1 MAAFQALLSPFR
13 LKHLELRN
21 RVVSSSHAP
30 GYAVDGLPGTRY
42 QLYHEEKAK
51 GGIALTMFGGSSNV
65 ARDSG
70 SIYGQIF
77 VGSDAV
83 IPAFRD
89 FARRIH
95 RQGAA
100 LMCQISHMGRRTTW
114 DSGDWLPTIAPSV
127 LRDPAHHSVPREM
140 DARDIRRIVAAFGQ
154 AARRCRDGELDG
166 CEILATSHLAG
177 QFLSPLSNRRSDDYG
192 GPLENRL
199 RFLIEILEEVRAQ
212 TGPDFIVGVRYA
224 ADESR
229 DGGFSADEGVEIAR
243 RLARSGLVDL
253 FNVNGGYGSTTP
265 GLGEIIPTM
274 DRPSAAYIGLARRVR
289 EATGLPVMQA
299 AKIADPATADHA
311 IRDGYL
317 DLVAMTRAHFAD
329 PHLVAKLRRGEPE
342 RIRPCVGAGYCV
354 DRIYRGQ
361 DALCIHNVATGREEA
376 LSHDVEP
383 APSPRR
389 VVVVGGGP
397 AGLEAARVAALR
409 GHRVVLHEAAQRL
422 GGQVLLAAKASWR
435 RDMIGIADWLA
446 QEVERLGVEVRL
458 GSYAERDTVL
468 AENPDAVIVATGGL
482 PAAELPGPGADLV
495 VSPWDLLSG
504 QATPGESV
512 LVYDEAGGH
521 AALSLADWLATRGAK
536 VEFVTAD
543 RHAGRDVGG
552 LNYPVY
558 LRHLYGAGVRQ
569 TPDHRLA
576 AVRREGNGLVATLR
590 NEYSGAS
597 DERRVDQVVVDQ
609 GTLPADELFGDLKRL
624 ASNEGETDLQALLA
638 IQPQPG
644 ADATGG
650 RFQLFRIGDAAASRD
665 IHAALLDANR
675 LCRTI

>member
-1 MAAFQALLSPFR
+1 MAAFGALLSPFQLR
-13 LKHLELRN
+13 HLTLRN

-30 GYAVDGLPGTRY
+30 GYAVDGLPGPRY

-95 RQGAA
+95 RHGTA

-127 LRDPAHHSVPREM
+127 IRDPAHHSVPREM
-140 DARDIRRIVAAFGQ
+140 DAHDIRRIVAAFGQ

-177 QFLSPLSNRRSDDYG
+177 QFLSPLSNRRQDAYG
-192 GPLENRL
+192 GSLENRL
-199 RFLIEILEEVRAQ
+199 RFLAEVLEEIRHQV
-212 TGPDFIVGVRYA
+212 GPDFIVGVRYA

-243 RLARSGLVDL
+243 RLAQGGLVDL

-274 DRPSAAYIGLARRVR
+274 DRPSAAYLDLARRVR

-311 IRDGYL
+311 VRGGYL
-317 DLVAMTRAHFAD
+317 DLVGMTRAHLAD
-329 PHLVAKLRRGEPE
+329 PHLVEKLRRGEAE

-361 DALCIHNVATGREEA
+361 DALCLHNVSTGREES
-376 LSHDVEP
+376 LSHDIPP
-383 APSPRR
+383 APAPRR

-409 GHRVVLHEAAQRL
+409 GHEVVLFEAAQRL
-422 GGQVLLAAKASWR
+422 GGQLVLAAKASWR
-435 RDMIGIADWLA
+435 RDIIGIVDWLA
-446 QEVERLGVEVRL
+446 QELDHLGVDLRLGV
-458 GSYAERDTVL
+458 YADQDAIL
-468 AENPDAVIVATGGL
+468 AEAPDVVVVATGGM
-482 PAAELPGPGADLV
+482 PQAELAGPGAELAL
-495 VSPWDLLSG
+495 SSWDLLSG
-504 QATPGESV
+504 QAAPGESV
-512 LVYDEAGGH
+512 LIYDEAGGH
-521 AALSLADWLATRGAK
+521 AALSLADWLGAQGGR
-536 VEFVTAD
+536 VELVTAD
-543 RHAGRDVGG
+543 RFAGRDVGG

-558 LRHLYGAGVRQ
+558 LKHLYGAGAIQ
-569 TPDHRLA
+569 TPDHRLVE
-576 AVRREGNGLVATLR
+576 VRREGNALIARLR
-590 NEYSGAS
+590 NEYTGEIH
-597 DERRVDQVVVDQ
+597 ERRVDQVVVDQ
-609 GTLPADELFGDLKRL
+609 GTRPADEVYRDLRPL
-624 ASNEGETDLQALLA
+624 SSNHGVTDLDSLLA
-638 IQPQPG
+638 LAPQP
-644 ADATGG
+644 ADRNVAGS
-650 RFQLFRIGDAAASRD
+650 FLLFRVGDAAASRD
-665 IHAALLDANR
+665 VHAAMLDANR
-675 LCRTI
+675 LCRAI